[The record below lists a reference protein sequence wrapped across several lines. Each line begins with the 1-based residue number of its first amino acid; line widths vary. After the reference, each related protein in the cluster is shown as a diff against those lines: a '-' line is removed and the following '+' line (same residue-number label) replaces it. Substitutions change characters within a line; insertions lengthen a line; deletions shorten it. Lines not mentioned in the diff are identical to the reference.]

1 MENVRQRQDIRLVT
15 DPVQGLKLAS
25 RPTFQSFKIVNEN
38 LTVVKLMK
46 THIIMNKPT
55 YIGMCVLDLS
65 KLLMYDFHY
74 NIIKKRYGN
83 KAKLLFTDTDSI
95 AYSIETPNVY
105 ADMQLDID
113 LYDTSDYPR
122 DHALFSKRNAKV
134 VGKFKDELN
143 GVAALEFIG
152 LRPKMYSLL
161 LPDKK
166 SKNTA
171 KGIPKSFVKKHITHD
186 LYRQCLHHEMTTS
199 ATFHTIRSSV
209 HQLKTLQLSKKALSP
224 YDDKRYL
231 LGVGGESLAYGYKD
245 IAKLRNFLVD

>member
-1 MENVRQRQDIRLVT
+1 MR
-15 DPVQGLKLAS
+15 
-25 RPTFQSFKIVNEN
+25 
-38 LTVVKLMK
+38 
-46 THIIMNKPT
+46 
-55 YIGMCVLDLS
+55 
-65 KLLMYDFHY
+65 
-74 NIIKKRYGN
+74 
-83 KAKLLFTDTDSI
+83 
-95 AYSIETPNVY
+95 
-105 ADMQLDID
+105 LDID

-122 DHALFSKRNAKV
+122 DHAFFSKRNAKI

-161 LPDKK
+161 LSDKN

-186 LYRQCLHHEMTTS
+186 LYRQCLHHEMSTT
-199 ATFHTIRSSV
+199 ATFHAIRSSV

-231 LGVGGESLAYGYKD
+231 LGVGGESLAHGHKD
-245 IAKLRNFLVD
+245 IAKIRNFLVE

>member
-1 MENVRQRQDIRLVT
+1 MENVRQRQDIQLFT
-15 DPVQGLKLAS
+15 DPVKGLKLTS
-25 RPTFQSFKIVNEN
+25 RPTFQSFKIINEN
-38 LTVVKLMK
+38 LTIVKLIK
-46 THIIMNKPT
+46 SHIIMNKPT

-74 NIIKKRYGN
+74 NIIKKRYGGRP
-83 KAKLLFTDTDSI
+83 KLLFTDTDSL
-95 AYSIETPNVY
+95 AYSIETSNVY

-113 LYDTSDYPR
+113 LYDTSDYLR
-122 DHALFSKRNAKV
+122 DHALYSKCNAKV
-134 VGKFKDELN
+134 VGKFEDELN

-152 LRPKMYSLL
+152 LRLKMYSLL
-161 LPDKK
+161 LPEKK

-171 KGIPKSFVKKHITHD
+171 KGVSKSFVKNTLTHD
-186 LYRQCLHHEMTTS
+186 LYRQGLHHEITTT

-224 YDDKRYL
+224 YDDKRYI
-231 LGVGGESLAYGYKD
+231 LGMGGESLAYGH